1 MSKEMQMNMD
11 EKIHTVV
18 NIEHGAFDMNIN
30 FNKKLNNINIKE
42 NFLVELELTSIFII
56 QKKVSCLIFNRAVN

>member
-1 MSKEMQMNMD
+1 MSMEMQMDMD

>member
-1 MSKEMQMNMD
+1 MSMEMQMDMD

-42 NFLVELELTSIFII
+42 NFLVELELTSILLLLF
-56 QKKVSCLIFNRAVN
+56 KKRFLA